1 MGLDSA
7 RFLVGTVT
15 PVKLVAAD
23 NESVHAHL
31 HIEDKNSNNYVY
43 VGGSATVGTATGF
56 AMHSDIDLAV
66 TLPAGQALW
75 GIADADNVG
84 VSVLRISN

>member
-1 MGLDSA
+1 MPLESA
-7 RFLVGTVT
+7 RHVVGTAA

-31 HIEDKNSNNYVY
+31 HIEDKNSNHFVFI
-43 VGGSATVGTATGF
+43 GGSATVDTATGF
-56 AMHSDIDLAV
+56 AMHSDIDLQL

-84 VSVLRISN
+84 VSVLRIFN